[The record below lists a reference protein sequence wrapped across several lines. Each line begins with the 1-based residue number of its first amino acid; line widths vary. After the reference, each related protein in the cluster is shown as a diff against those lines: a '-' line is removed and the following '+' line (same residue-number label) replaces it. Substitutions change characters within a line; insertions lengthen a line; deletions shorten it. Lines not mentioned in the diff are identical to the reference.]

1 MKGRYL
7 NDAAAT
13 KKVAANSAIRNLL
26 IAGLI
31 WTAMLPPVVLA
42 AECSLDWVC
51 VRPQTQDDGVVLF
64 LGENLRD
71 FPVTV
76 SLRVRSRTLEGTPN
90 PVTMTIPA
98 RKTTTLLRMNP
109 RGGGSRVGFRYFF
122 DWAVGDREAQHDD
135 EYLYALPYANDA
147 RYRILQGYQSGFSH
161 TGEERYAVDFD
172 MEEGTPVHAAR
183 EGVVARVVEKHDQ
196 GCWRSE
202 CGAYAN
208 FIVIM
213 HSDNTTGEYYH
224 LQQDGALVAEGDKVR
239 RGQLIGLSGNTGH
252 TTMPHL
258 HFGVYSADSWGATRS
273 IPVRFDTAEG
283 LLTTPQRG
291 RGYTAGD

>member
-1 MKGRYL
+1 MSKRFIFDFLVKGRYL

-98 RKTTTLLRMNP
+98 R
-109 RGGGSRVGFRYFF
+109 
-122 DWAVGDREAQHDD
+122 
-135 EYLYALPYANDA
+135 
-147 RYRILQGYQSGFSH
+147 
-161 TGEERYAVDFD
+161 
-172 MEEGTPVHAAR
+172 
-183 EGVVARVVEKHDQ
+183 
-196 GCWRSE
+196 
-202 CGAYAN
+202 
-208 FIVIM
+208 
-213 HSDNTTGEYYH
+213 
-224 LQQDGALVAEGDKVR
+224 
-239 RGQLIGLSGNTGH
+239 
-252 TTMPHL
+252 
-258 HFGVYSADSWGATRS
+258 
-273 IPVRFDTAEG
+273 
-283 LLTTPQRG
+283 
-291 RGYTAGD
+291 